1 VIEGLRV
8 DERRIAINL
17 RTYAPFAGTQAVMLE
32 AVRAGGDRQRL
43 HEALRSASMEAW
55 AAVGRGEDNPLAHRL
70 AEDRELTS
78 RVDPAEIRRLLEPS
92 THVGT
97 APQRARL
104 LADRI
109 DGLEPFP
116 RQTEVRV

>member
-1 VIEGLRV
+1 
-8 DERRIAINL
+8 
-17 RTYAPFAGTQAVMLE
+17 MLD

-43 HEALRSASMEAW
+43 HEVLRSASMEAW
-55 AAVGRGEDNPLAHRL
+55 AAVGRGEDNPLSRL
-70 AEDRELTS
+70 LTEE
-78 RVDPAEIRRLLEPS
+78 RALTALIDPAEIRRLLDPS

-109 DGLEPFP
+109 DALAPFP
-116 RQTEVRV
+116 RQIEVRI